1 MSLRVAGS
9 NIVLTR
15 GDVLYVKIVLEYSND
30 GETYELE
37 QGDTVEFAIMDYDCH
52 NVLVQKNID
61 TESLLLKLSPSDTE
75 GLSDGVVYSHGV
87 KVTKANGDPFTVVFG
102 TLKLL
107 PEVVP

>member
-1 MSLRVAGS
+1 MSLRVAGN

-15 GDVLYVKIVLEYSND
+15 GDVLYIKIVLEYSND

-37 QGDTVEFAIMDYDCH
+37 EGDVVDFAIMDYDCH
-52 NVLVQKNID
+52 NVLVQKSVD
-61 TESLLLKLSPSDTE
+61 VQSLLLKLSPSDTE
-75 GLSDGVVYSHGV
+75 GLSEGVVYSHGV
-87 KVTKANGDPFTVVFG
+87 KVTKANGDPFTVIFG